1 MTQYAGFWRR
11 VVALIIDNIVL
22 ALAGAVLLFILAFV
36 FGDTNSTAL
45 ETTYEIIGLIGA
57 WLYFTLLESSNIQA
71 TIGKRI
77 MKIKVT
83 DLNGE
88 KISFGRANARYWSK
102 ILSTAVFF
110 IGFIMAGFT
119 SKKQALHDMI
129 AGTLVIKD

>member
-1 MTQYAGFWRR
+1 MQYAGFWRR
-11 VVALIIDNIVL
+11 VVALIIDNVILGL
-22 ALAGAVLLFILAFV
+22 ASIVLLFVFGFV

-45 ETTYEIIGLIGA
+45 ETTYEIVGLIGA
-57 WLYFTLLESSNIQA
+57 WLYFTLLESSNMQA

-88 KISFGRANARYWSK
+88 KISFAKANARYWSK

-129 AGTLVIKD
+129 SGTLVVKD